1 MTDKPWSLKTK
12 EKLSKL
18 LRSIDRHFL
27 VEFFHGYHVVIPLLR
42 IWRNFMG
49 QINWVQLVIDVI
61 EAIAAVLSNYS
72 PPLEDPAPGPF
83 IAQDKIAK

>member
-1 MTDKPWSLKTK
+1 
-12 EKLSKL
+12 
-18 LRSIDRHFL
+18 
-27 VEFFHGYHVVIPLLR
+27 
-42 IWRNFMG
+42 MG